1 MERKKKRRVP
11 KTHFDVDL
19 KAGKPDLG
27 AILKEI
33 NRMIDSAARSPR
45 KRKSGFTRTGEIK
58 GVGTKKLKAIYGF
71 SVELEKSRF
80 RPPRIRLLE
89 KADKIVITAPIPG
102 AKKQNINVGLK
113 NRILQLTAGDSGRK
127 YHKKIPLPSRVNK
140 RMLRST
146 YRNGVLKITLAKAKK

>member
-1 MERKKKRRVP
+1 MERKKKKATP
-11 KTHFDVDL
+11 KTHVDVDL

-27 AILKEI
+27 AIFKEI

-58 GVGTKKLKAIYGF
+58 GAGTKKLKAIYGF
-71 SVELEKSRF
+71 SVELERSRL
-80 RPPRIRLLE
+80 RPPGIRLEE
-89 KADKIVITAPIPG
+89 KADQIVITARIPG
-102 AKKQNINVGLK
+102 AKKENINIRLK

-127 YHKKIPLPSRVNK
+127 YHKKIPLPSRVKK

-146 YRNGVLKITLAKAKK
+146 FRNGVLKITLAKAK